1 MAIAILWQRIEGL
14 IIFAVGLVL
23 FWHWN
28 DTMPWWTALLIFFA
42 PDLTFGGYVLGPK
55 VGALCYNAVHI
66 YAFGV
71 ASLAIGLTI
80 PIPMLLVAGALWLA
94 HSGFDR
100 MLGYGLKSTE
110 GFSLTHL
117 GRIGRQP

>member
-14 IIFAVGLVL
+14 IIFVMGLGL

-28 DTMPWWTALLIFFA
+28 DTTPWWTVLLIFFA
-42 PDLTFGGYVLGPK
+42 PDLTFGGYVFGPK

-71 ASLAIGLTI
+71 ASLAVGVTMSI
-80 PIPMLLVAGALWLA
+80 PLLQIAGALWLA

-100 MLGYGLKSTE
+100 MFGYGLKSQE
-110 GFSLTHL
+110 SFSLTHL
-117 GRIGRQP
+117 GRLGR